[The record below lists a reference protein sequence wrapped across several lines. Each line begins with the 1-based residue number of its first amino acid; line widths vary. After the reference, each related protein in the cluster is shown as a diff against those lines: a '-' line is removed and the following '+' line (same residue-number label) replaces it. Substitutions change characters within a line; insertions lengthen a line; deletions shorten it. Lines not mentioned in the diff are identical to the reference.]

1 VPGDTN
7 DFEDV
12 FVHDR
17 KTGTTQ
23 RVSVSSA
30 GTQGNHHSAYSGK
43 PAISSGGRFV
53 AFISQTSNL
62 VPGDI
67 NNVQDVFVHDRQTGT
82 TERVGSFGIQ
92 HDGRVPVTST
102 PAISRGGR
110 FVAFFSATTNLVPGD
125 TNGEFDV
132 FVRSLA
138 P

>member
-1 VPGDTN
+1 VPGGTN

-30 GTQGNHHSAYSGK
+30 GTQGNEGSGGA
-43 PAISSGGRFV
+43 AISV
-53 AFISQTSNL
+53 
-62 VPGDI
+62 
-67 NNVQDVFVHDRQTGT
+67 
-82 TERVGSFGIQ
+82 
-92 HDGRVPVTST
+92 
-102 PAISRGGR
+102 GGR